1 MSLGNNTLSLCSWKH
16 SVYIIGL
23 PIIHWLG
30 HLHSQFYSIRLLN
43 RDFRLPCLIRLRL
56 PLYSVLSSHW
66 LAFYTCIQINQPLIA
81 YHLCFLQELKDSA
94 AEAQAHGNMGLT
106 RMNLLHFEE
115 AIANFEKELE
125 CLDARLAASGQPAPA
140 AASPSANGVTAAHPP
155 PPAPATKEKARALG
169 SLGDCF
175 DALGDYNQSVRYHEQ
190 FLRLALET
198 GSLRDQDKAY
208 RGLGLANKNLGN
220 LQEALVSFI
229 RVSYFFFKVP
239 FPALFFFILYFS
251 YETCINTIFILGLD
265 FACWVSS

>member
-1 MSLGNNTLSLCSWKH
+1 LLLKSNNQRSLIIVFLC
-16 SVYIIGL
+16 V
-23 PIIHWLG
+23 
-30 HLHSQFYSIRLLN
+30 
-43 RDFRLPCLIRLRL
+43 
-56 PLYSVLSSHW
+56 
-66 LAFYTCIQINQPLIA
+66 
-81 YHLCFLQELKDSA
+81 QELKDSA

-125 CLDARLAASGQPAPA
+125 CLDARLASSGQAPQ
-140 AASPSANGVTAAHPP
+140 AASPSANGVAAPP
-155 PPAPATKEKARALG
+155 PPATKEKARALG

-220 LQEALVSFI
+220 LQEALV
-229 RVSYFFFKVP
+229 R
-239 FPALFFFILYFS
+239 FS
-251 YETCINTIFILGLD
+251 AIFN
-265 FACWVSS
+265 

>member
-1 MSLGNNTLSLCSWKH
+1 M
-16 SVYIIGL
+16 
-23 PIIHWLG
+23 
-30 HLHSQFYSIRLLN
+30 
-43 RDFRLPCLIRLRL
+43 
-56 PLYSVLSSHW
+56 
-66 LAFYTCIQINQPLIA
+66 
-81 YHLCFLQELKDSA
+81 CFLQELKDSA

-140 AASPSANGVTAAHPP
+140 ASPSANGVTAAPP
-155 PPAPATKEKARALG
+155 SPPAPATKEKARALG

-175 DALGDYNQSVRYHEQ
+175 DALGDYNQSVHYHEQ

-220 LQEALVSFI
+220 LQEALVRFA
-229 RVSYFFFKVP
+229 RVSSRQTVTISPMQKF
-239 FPALFFFILYFS
+239 LILLYRHP
-251 YETCINTIFILGLD
+251 YCTITIFLVN
-265 FACWVSS
+265 FSV

>member
-1 MSLGNNTLSLCSWKH
+1 M
-16 SVYIIGL
+16 
-23 PIIHWLG
+23 
-30 HLHSQFYSIRLLN
+30 
-43 RDFRLPCLIRLRL
+43 
-56 PLYSVLSSHW
+56 
-66 LAFYTCIQINQPLIA
+66 
-81 YHLCFLQELKDSA
+81 CFVQELKDSA

-125 CLDARLAASGQPAPA
+125 CLDARLAASGQPAPS
-140 AASPSANGVTAAHPP
+140 AASPSANGVTAAPPP

-220 LQEALVSFI
+220 LQEALVSFA
-229 RVSYFFFKVP
+229 RVSSQPTVT
-239 FPALFFFILYFS
+239 ILAMQKFL
-251 YETCINTIFILGLD
+251 ILL
-265 FACWVSS
+265 

>member
-1 MSLGNNTLSLCSWKH
+1 LFTPLRLSLLYTIFSPFSLAGFLYFH
-16 SVYIIGL
+16 SKQ
-23 PIIHWLG
+23 PIRD
-30 HLHSQFYSIRLLN
+30 RLT
-43 RDFRLPCLIRLRL
+43 F
-56 PLYSVLSSHW
+56 V
-66 LAFYTCIQINQPLIA
+66 
-81 YHLCFLQELKDSA
+81 CFLQELKDSA

-125 CLDARLAASGQPAPA
+125 CLDARLAASGQQAPPAS
-140 AASPSANGVTAAHPP
+140 SPSANGVTAAPP
-155 PPAPATKEKARALG
+155 PAPAPATKEKARALG

-220 LQEALVSFI
+220 LQEALV
-229 RVSYFFFKVP
+229 RVSSQQRVTISPMQKFLILHPYCTRKK
-239 FPALFFFILYFS
+239 LFFS
-251 YETCINTIFILGLD
+251 
-265 FACWVSS
+265 

>member
-1 MSLGNNTLSLCSWKH
+1 MCS
-16 SVYIIGL
+16 
-23 PIIHWLG
+23 
-30 HLHSQFYSIRLLN
+30 
-43 RDFRLPCLIRLRL
+43 
-56 PLYSVLSSHW
+56 
-66 LAFYTCIQINQPLIA
+66 
-81 YHLCFLQELKDSA
+81 LQELKDSA

-125 CLDARLAASGQPAPA
+125 CLDARLVASGQAPPP
-140 AASPSANGVTAAHPP
+140 AASPSANGVAAPP
-155 PPAPATKEKARALG
+155 PPAAPATKEKARALG

-220 LQEALVSFI
+220 LQEALVSFPTKSNYCANAE
-229 RVSYFFFKVP
+229 VSIFTLQTSILCKKQ
-239 FPALFFFILYFS
+239 LFFS
-251 YETCINTIFILGLD
+251 
-265 FACWVSS
+265 

>member
-1 MSLGNNTLSLCSWKH
+1 VFVK
-16 SVYIIGL
+16 
-23 PIIHWLG
+23 
-30 HLHSQFYSIRLLN
+30 
-43 RDFRLPCLIRLRL
+43 
-56 PLYSVLSSHW
+56 
-66 LAFYTCIQINQPLIA
+66 
-81 YHLCFLQELKDSA
+81 ELKDSA

-125 CLDARLAASGQPAPA
+125 CLDARLAASGQPA
-140 AASPSANGVTAAHPP
+140 AASPSANGVTAAPPP

-220 LQEALVSFI
+220 LQEALVSFV
-229 RVSYFFFKVP
+229 RVSSQQTVTMSPMQKF
-239 FPALFFFILYFS
+239 LILLYRHPYCTS
-251 YETCINTIFILGLD
+251 TIFLVRLS
-265 FACWVSS
+265 V

>member
-1 MSLGNNTLSLCSWKH
+1 M
-16 SVYIIGL
+16 
-23 PIIHWLG
+23 
-30 HLHSQFYSIRLLN
+30 
-43 RDFRLPCLIRLRL
+43 CL
-56 PLYSVLSSHW
+56 
-66 LAFYTCIQINQPLIA
+66 
-81 YHLCFLQELKDSA
+81 LQELKDSA

-125 CLDARLAASGQPAPA
+125 CLDARLAASGQAPPPA
-140 AASPSANGVTAAHPP
+140 AASPSANGVAAPP
-155 PPAPATKEKARALG
+155 PPPATKEKARALG

-220 LQEALVSFI
+220 LQEALV
-229 RVSYFFFKVP
+229 RVSSQQRVTISPIQKFLIYIHTAQEK
-239 FPALFFFILYFS
+239 
-251 YETCINTIFILGLD
+251 TIFLVRLL
-265 FACWVSS
+265 V

>member
-1 MSLGNNTLSLCSWKH
+1 
-16 SVYIIGL
+16 
-23 PIIHWLG
+23 
-30 HLHSQFYSIRLLN
+30 
-43 RDFRLPCLIRLRL
+43 
-56 PLYSVLSSHW
+56 
-66 LAFYTCIQINQPLIA
+66 
-81 YHLCFLQELKDSA
+81 LCFLQELKDSA

-125 CLDARLAASGQPAPA
+125 CLDARLAASGQQAPLA
-140 AASPSANGVTAAHPP
+140 AASPSANGVAAPP
-155 PPAPATKEKARALG
+155 PPPATKEKARALG

-229 RVSYFFFKVP
+229 RASSRQTVT
-239 FPALFFFILYFS
+239 ILP
-251 YETCINTIFILGLD
+251 TQKILILLYRHPY
-265 FACWVSS
+265 